1 MMKKF
6 GFTLAEVLITL
17 GIIGVVAALTAPAL
31 VKNTSGAQIGP
42 TLAKVSS
49 TLENAHQRMMT
60 DEDTSDLAKIG
71 DGSIDDYM
79 ETLAK
84 YISGSSYKTTAM
96 TNSDFEP
103 AAEYYDGTAFSIA
116 SSNNVSLIGGATS
129 YYRFNFSD
137 NIVLLLASR
146 GGLRLQ
152 EILAKGSF
160 KGEYTTMY
168 VDINGMQTKP
178 NVVGR
183 DIFVFLIDRSGKV
196 IPVGSSTYD
205 WLRAIRAVNIATGKA
220 ETYTW
225 KNMSGSYACN
235 ETVVTKGTGC
245 AGSIFENNLKVI
257 YQ

>member
-84 YISGSSYKTTAM
+84 YISGSSYETTAM

-103 AAEYYDGTAFSIA
+103 AAEYYNGNAFSIA

-146 GGLRLQ
+146 GGLKLK
-152 EILAKGSF
+152 EFATKGSF

-183 DIFVFLIDRSGKV
+183 DIFAFLIDRSGKV
-196 IPVGSSTYD
+196 VPVGSSTYD
-205 WLRAIRAVNIATGKA
+205 WLKLIRLVNAVTGQA
-220 ETYTW
+220 EKFTW
-225 KNMSGSYACN
+225 NQTSGNYACN
-235 ETVVTKGTGC
+235 ETTVGTGVGC

>member
-1 MMKKF
+1 
-6 GFTLAEVLITL
+6 
-17 GIIGVVAALTAPAL
+17 
-31 VKNTSGAQIGP
+31 
-42 TLAKVSS
+42 
-49 TLENAHQRMMT
+49 MMT

-84 YISGSSYKTTAM
+84 YISGSSYETTAM

-103 AAEYYDGTAFSIA
+103 AAEYYNGNAFSIA

-146 GGLRLQ
+146 GGRELIK
-152 EILAKGSF
+152 EFAAKGSF

-168 VDINGMQTKP
+168 VDINGVQTKP

-183 DIFVFLIDRSGKV
+183 DIFGFYIDSSGKILPMGSKTFAWMKIGGLV
-196 IPVGSSTYD
+196 SVGQ
-205 WLRAIRAVNIATGKA
+205 AILSNSW
-220 ETYTW
+220 ED
-225 KNMSGSYACN
+225 NSGTYACN
-235 ETVVTKGTGC
+235 ETVVTKGSGC
-245 AGSIFENNLKVI
+245 AGSIFDNNLKVI